1 MKLNGQV
8 GTYEPNNLIYDTS
21 FPLQT
26 GSAKLKAGQGL
37 LLQGTIIGKDN
48 AGEYVVAS
56 TTATTPIVADAILA
70 DDIDTGSEPGIS
82 VFAETYISGT
92 FNSDALL
99 TDGTDKV
106 SVHYDVL
113 RTKGIYLK
121 NSI

>member
-8 GTYEPNNLIYDTS
+8 GSYEPNNLIYDTA
-21 FPLQT
+21 FPIQT

-37 LLQGTIIGKDN
+37 LLQGTIIGKNSD
-48 AGEYVVAS
+48 GEYLVAS

-70 DDIDTGSEPGIS
+70 DDVDTGSESGKF
-82 VFAETYISGT
+82 VFAETYISGS
-92 FNSDALL
+92 FNSNALL

-121 NSI
+121 ASI

>member
-8 GTYEPNNLIYDTS
+8 GSYEPNNLIYDTS
-21 FPLQT
+21 FPIQT
-26 GSAKLKAGQGL
+26 GSAKLKTGQGL
-37 LLQGTIIGKDN
+37 LLQGTIIGIDSD
-48 AGEYVVAS
+48 GEYLVAS
-56 TTATTPIVADAILA
+56 TTATTPILADAILT
-70 DDIDTGSEPGIS
+70 DDVDTGSEPGKA
-82 VFAETYISGT
+82 VFAETYISGS

-121 NSI
+121 GSI

>member
-1 MKLNGQV
+1 MKLNGQA

-21 FPLQT
+21 FPIQT
-26 GSAKLKAGQGL
+26 GSVKLKAGQGL
-37 LLQGTIIGKDN
+37 LLQGTIIGKDSD
-48 AGEYVVAS
+48 GEYLVAS
-56 TTATTPIVADAILA
+56 TTATTPILADAILT
-70 DDIDTGSEPGIS
+70 DDVDTGSESGKS
-82 VFAETYISGT
+82 VFAETYISGS

-121 NSI
+121 ASI

>member
-21 FPLQT
+21 FPIQT
-26 GSAKLKAGQGL
+26 GSVKLKAGQGL
-37 LLQGTIIGKDN
+37 LLQGTIIGKNSD
-48 AGEYVVAS
+48 GEYLVAS
-56 TTATTPIVADAILA
+56 TTATTPILADAILT
-70 DDIDTGSEPGIS
+70 DDVDTGSKPGKS
-82 VFAETYISGT
+82 VFAETYISGS

-121 NSI
+121 ASI